1 MIDILAA
8 GMTAVQTIRKKF
20 PEMILHGHRAG
31 HGDKQSSQRPII
43 DGQKYEF
50 RHGTSMKAWVLIA
63 RLAGIDQLH
72 IGAPLGKMEADETA
86 VLQNIEACFPSV
98 RTS

>member
-1 MIDILAA
+1 MIRRGELIRSLGGRCLMIDILAA
-8 GMTAVQTIRKKF
+8 GITAVQTIRKKF

-31 HGDKQSSQRPII
+31 HGGQTIFPEPII

-72 IGAPLGKMEADETA
+72 IGVSIG
-86 VLQNIEACFPSV
+86 
-98 RTS
+98 